1 MFQQSPSKQQPPL
14 VVEDFDSPFS
24 QPTQPVMARTFS
36 TNKVLVEGFPAGTQE
51 FVLQLFLQ
59 SLSQGIQ
66 CTGMTLHGKLAV
78 ATFERALGTFLM
90 YNIV

>member
-1 MFQQSPSKQQPPL
+1 

-36 TNKVLVEGFPAGTQE
+36 TNQVLVEGFPDGTEE

-59 SLSQGIQ
+59 SLSQGIR
-66 CTGMTLHGKLAV
+66 CAGVTLHGKLAV

>member
-36 TNKVLVEGFPAGTQE
+36 TNKVLVEGFPDGTQE